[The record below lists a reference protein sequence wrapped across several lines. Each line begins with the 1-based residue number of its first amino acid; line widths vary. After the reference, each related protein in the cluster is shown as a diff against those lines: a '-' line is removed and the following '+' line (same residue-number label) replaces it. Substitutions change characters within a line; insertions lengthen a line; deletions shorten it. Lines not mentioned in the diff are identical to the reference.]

1 MEKNIIYVTAI
12 ALVDWEGK
20 VLLSLRSRKKI
31 LANYWEFPGGKIKK
45 NEEPDDA
52 IIRELYEELDIIVE
66 KQFLKPFTFTSYD
79 YKDFKVIIFFY
90 LCRLWSGKPRS
101 KEKQKLLWVKI
112 NQINN
117 YKILPANKTLVSEL
131 LVLNK
136 KK

>member
-52 IIRELYEELDIIVE
+52 IIRELHEELDIIVE
-66 KQFLKPFTFTSYD
+66 KQSLKPFTFTSYN
-79 YKDFKVIIFFY
+79 YKDFKVIIFFIY
-90 LCRLWSGKPRS
+90 VGYGKGNQD
-101 KEKQKLLWVKI
+101 QKK
-112 NQINN
+112 
-117 YKILPANKTLVSEL
+117 NKSFYG
-131 LVLNK
+131 
-136 KK
+136 